1 MLLAVAL
8 CSRKNMNVY
17 GGLYRCRSGE
27 EVVPAL
33 TLDLEVVAAWFYSPA
48 RVYFKPFWWLQYTAF
63 AQGISASIF
72 LEHATKRPKF
82 VLGLS
87 MAAAERGFTG
97 AEVFLPGAEAVK

>member
-48 RVYFKPFWWLQYTAF
+48 RGYFKPFWWLQYTAF
-63 AQGISASIF
+63 AQGISASF
-72 LEHATKRPKF
+72 FPGDATKRPKF
-82 VLGLS
+82 ILS
-87 MAAAERGFTG
+87 
-97 AEVFLPGAEAVK
+97 